1 MSLIYPPVPTSPA
14 RTSLAPDT
22 PSPLEDTHQADG
34 GDGGDA
40 GAAAAVLE
48 KAQVP
53 PHLNITVRRRTPAVK
68 TPGTTPESPLVAFVA
83 RAEKVLEHE
92 ARDALLTPPG
102 SRAGSV
108 VGDDDSDDNS
118 YDEDD
123 AGSERLLSPILR
135 KESMSLSG
143 VDGDISGGKDGEG
156 YGGEGHERPPMLPQP
171 SSLAA
176 LSHADATAADA
187 EAAAESP
194 LSKLSMGAAYNS
206 MLAMTDQIVERL
218 VVGSKPGTSMALH
231 ELDGSHALRLTHQLR
246 SLYRSSALCDFA
258 VLCSGRRLDFHR
270 VVLHCGSGY
279 FHDIV
284 EADPSLS
291 VHELEFDPPISPDTF
306 ERIAESLYTGAVG
319 SMDYS
324 GSLQLL
330 KAAYFLRI
338 PFVTEQCTGFL
349 LDVLSQDNCLEVW
362 LAANFCSNSDL
373 HKASTAMVGR
383 HLGDVS
389 TCSLFLG
396 LESNDLIDL
405 LSDDGLELGTEA
417 AAYAA
422 AMDWIRHDP
431 SHREGLLTAV
441 LGTVRFPYLSS
452 PYLTDTVAKERLIVT
467 NHDAML
473 MYSSALRYKLAGKK
487 LFEGEAE
494 PGDMASK
501 PKRRDNIMNEI
512 RGNYERYQK
521 ESENGTLERRIDEVK
536 ARLFHL
542 LHDRI
547 LMNKYVL
554 FWRDEIIVKRLIEPV
569 RRNPCRPASA
579 ETLDQEY
586 TRDLMEEL
594 NGDSNALADSGG
606 LSTPQNDSFFVRYIA
621 RPIANTPCIPP
632 DSDIDDDS
640 IYNPA
645 YEEGSDD
652 TPTNLDPRLE
662 MDPALKHVLTPSVWT
677 KIDVKFR
684 TPSSAQK

>member
-1 MSLIYPPVPTSPA
+1 
-14 RTSLAPDT
+14 
-22 PSPLEDTHQADG
+22 
-34 GDGGDA
+34 
-40 GAAAAVLE
+40 
-48 KAQVP
+48 
-53 PHLNITVRRRTPAVK
+53 
-68 TPGTTPESPLVAFVA
+68 
-83 RAEKVLEHE
+83 
-92 ARDALLTPPG
+92 
-102 SRAGSV
+102 
-108 VGDDDSDDNS
+108 
-118 YDEDD
+118 
-123 AGSERLLSPILR
+123 
-135 KESMSLSG
+135 
-143 VDGDISGGKDGEG
+143 
-156 YGGEGHERPPMLPQP
+156 
-171 SSLAA
+171 
-176 LSHADATAADA
+176 
-187 EAAAESP
+187 
-194 LSKLSMGAAYNS
+194 
-206 MLAMTDQIVERL
+206 
-218 VVGSKPGTSMALH
+218 
-231 ELDGSHALRLTHQLR
+231 
-246 SLYRSSALCDFA
+246 
-258 VLCSGRRLDFHR
+258 
-270 VVLHCGSGY
+270 
-279 FHDIV
+279 
-284 EADPSLS
+284 
-291 VHELEFDPPISPDTF
+291 
-306 ERIAESLYTGAVG
+306 
-319 SMDYS
+319 
-324 GSLQLL
+324 
-330 KAAYFLRI
+330 
-338 PFVTEQCTGFL
+338 
-349 LDVLSQDNCLEVW
+349 
-362 LAANFCSNSDL
+362 
-373 HKASTAMVGR
+373 
-383 HLGDVS
+383 
-389 TCSLFLG
+389 
-396 LESNDLIDL
+396 
-405 LSDDGLELGTEA
+405 
-417 AAYAA
+417 
-422 AMDWIRHDP
+422 MDWIRHDP

-521 ESENGTLERRIDEVK
+521 ESENGTLERRVDEVK

-645 YEEGSDD
+645 YEEGSED